1 MPLFSQSRRRGRR
14 ASRGQSLVEFALAL
28 PVLLLIVLVTLDFGR
43 ALYGWIIVQNSARI
57 AANFAG
63 ANADG
68 WRGSGDPDVVAEYEV
83 QIERDLNT
91 ANCQA
96 ASTPPSPV
104 FTDGPDTA
112 VGGGYPDTDYDVGDT
127 VVVDLTCTFRPIT
140 PIIGDIVGKNV
151 TLGARS
157 EFRIRSGELVGLAN
171 PTTIPTP
178 GPTPAPTPAG
188 TPTPTPPPGPTPT
201 PAPSPSPSPSPTP
214 TCNVSVTIGR
224 SPNGTV
230 NAGASVQFTATVT
243 ATGCSVSTAVWT
255 FPSGSPG
262 SGSGLGPHS
271 VSFSNSSGSQQIYT
285 VSVLV
290 TMNTGTTATDT
301 EDVRVRS
308 S

>member
-1 MPLFSQSRRRGRR
+1 MLVPSPVRRHRRRH
-14 ASRGQSLVEFALAL
+14 SRGQSLVELAIAL
-28 PVLLLIVLVTLDFGR
+28 PVLLLIVLITLDFGR

-83 QIERDLNT
+83 QIERDLST

-96 ASTPPSPV
+96 APTPPPPV

-127 VVVDLTCTFRPIT
+127 VVVDLSCTFRPVT
-140 PIIGDIVGKNV
+140 PIIGDIVGANV

-171 PTTIPTP
+171 PTKLPTP
-178 GPTPAPTPAG
+178 GPTPVPTPAG
-188 TPTPTPPPGPTPT
+188 TPTPVPTPGPTPVPT
-201 PAPSPSPSPSPTP
+201 PVPTP
-214 TCNVSVTIGR
+214 TCTVSVTIGR
-224 SPNGTV
+224 SPSGTV
-230 NAGASVQFTATVT
+230 NAGATVTFTATVT
-243 ATGCSVSTAVWT
+243 ATGCSVSTADWT

-262 SGSGLGPHS
+262 SGTGLGPHG
-271 VSFSNSSGSQQIYT
+271 VSFSNATGSQQTYT

-290 TMNTGTTATDT
+290 TTNTGATATDT
-301 EDVRVRS
+301 EDIKVKS